1 MVNSIRYQV
10 QNWLA
15 ERVKWVQY
23 PGQTYMPRNRPHK
36 VGVFKFKMP
45 IWQRV
50 AMIQFGLV
58 ITLLAVICLSLGL
71 VSAYIFAKIVFI
83 S

>member
-1 MVNSIRYQV
+1 
-10 QNWLA
+10 
-15 ERVKWVQY
+15 
-23 PGQTYMPRNRPHK
+23 MPRNRPHK